1 MKHKTLVPVL
11 KEYGISSTEIR
22 DLLLYTLNTKDRQD
36 QLLSWILAN
45 EDACNKETIRAKAQE
60 LLQNFLAT
68 NPYHAAAKNM
78 PPPKWEPPA
87 PKPTAV
93 ITPPEETTAQVEE
106 APPPK
111 ESSEDTYYKRLL
123 DVFKL

>member
-1 MKHKTLVPVL
+1 MKQKNLVPVL
-11 KEYGISSTEIR
+11 KEYGISSTEAR

-45 EDACNKETIRAKAQE
+45 EDTCTKETIRAKAQE

-68 NPYHAAAKNM
+68 NPYHTAAKNM
-78 PPPKWEPPA
+78 APPKWEPPA
-87 PKPTAV
+87 PKTTI

-106 APPPK
+106 TPPPK
-111 ESSEDTYYKRLL
+111 EDQEDTYYKRLL
-123 DVFKL
+123 DIFKL